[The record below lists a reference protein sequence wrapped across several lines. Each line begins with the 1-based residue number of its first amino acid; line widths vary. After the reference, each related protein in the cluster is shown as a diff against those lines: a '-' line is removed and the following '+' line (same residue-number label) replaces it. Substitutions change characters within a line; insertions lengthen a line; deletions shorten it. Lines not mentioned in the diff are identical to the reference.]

1 MAVAAISPQGA
12 VLMVSGVLDADSVLA
27 LQADGAVWIRSEAPA
42 AFTLDL
48 AAVEYSSSAGLAL
61 LLDWLRIAAACGK
74 QVRVSQMPADM
85 RALVRVSGLENLL
98 PVV

>member
-1 MAVAAISPQGA
+1 MAAAAISPQGA
-12 VLMVSGVLDADSVLA
+12 VLAVSGVLDAASVLA
-27 LQADGAVWIRSEAPA
+27 LQAEGAAWIRSEAPA
-42 AFTLDL
+42 RFTLNL

-61 LLDWLRIAAACGK
+61 LLDWLRSAAACDK
-74 QVRVSQMPADM
+74 QVQISQMPADM